1 MQIRQAT
8 LSDVNALLA
17 LEQAVVDAERPFNS
31 AIKAQGAR
39 YYDIPA
45 LITDGDSYLLV
56 AEDKGAIVATG
67 YVQIRQSKPSLE
79 HNVHGYLGF
88 MYVAPAYRGMGLNKQ
103 IIDALMAWAESKQ
116 VFDFYLDVYAD
127 NRAAINAYE
136 KVGFQSSMLEM
147 KLQRPGTKAQ

>member
-1 MQIRQAT
+1 MQFRQAT
-8 LSDVNALLA
+8 LSDVNVLLA

-39 YYDIPA
+39 YYDIPD
-45 LITDGDSYLLV
+45 LITDDDSYLLV
-56 AEDKGAIVATG
+56 AEDNGAIVATG

-103 IIDALMAWAESKQ
+103 IIDTLIAWAESKQ

-136 KVGFQSSMLEM
+136 KVGFQPSILEM
-147 KLQRPGTKAQ
+147 KLQRPGTKAE

>member
-1 MQIRQAT
+1 MQFRQAT
-8 LSDVNALLA
+8 LSDVNVLLA

-31 AIKAQGAR
+31 AIKVQGAR

-45 LITDGDSYLLV
+45 LITDDDSHLLV
-56 AEDKGAIVATG
+56 AEDNGAIVATG

-88 MYVAPAYRGMGLNKQ
+88 MYVAPAYRGMGLNKE
-103 IIDALMAWAESKQ
+103 IIDTLMAWAESKQ

-147 KLQRPGTKAQ
+147 KLQRPGTKAE

>member
-1 MQIRQAT
+1 MQFRQAT
-8 LSDVNALLA
+8 LSDVNVLLA

-31 AIKAQGAR
+31 AIKVQGAR

-45 LITDGDSYLLV
+45 LITDDDSHLLV
-56 AEDKGAIVATG
+56 AEDNGAIVATG

-103 IIDALMAWAESKQ
+103 IIDTLMAWAESKQ
-116 VFDFYLDVYAD
+116 VFDFYLDVYAE

-136 KVGFQSSMLEM
+136 KVGFQPSMLEM
-147 KLQRPGTKAQ
+147 KLQSPGTKAQ

>member
-1 MQIRQAT
+1 MQFRQAT
-8 LSDVNALLA
+8 LSDVNVLLA

-31 AIKAQGAR
+31 AIKVQGAR

-45 LITDGDSYLLV
+45 LITDDDSHLLV
-56 AEDKGAIVATG
+56 AEDNGAIVATG

-88 MYVAPAYRGMGLNKQ
+88 MYVAPAYRGMGLNKE
-103 IIDALMAWAESKQ
+103 IIDTLMAWAESKQ
-116 VFDFYLDVYAD
+116 VFDFYLDVYAH

-136 KVGFQSSMLEM
+136 KVGFQPSMLEM

>member
-17 LEQAVVDAERPFNS
+17 LEQAVVNAERPFNS

-45 LITDGDSYLLV
+45 LITDDDSYLLV
-56 AEDKGAIVATG
+56 AEDNGAIVATG
-67 YVQIRQSKPSLE
+67 YVQIRQSKPSLV

-88 MYVAPAYRGMGLNKQ
+88 MSVAPAYRGMGLNKQ
-103 IIDALMAWAESKQ
+103 IIDTLMAWAESKQ

-136 KVGFQSSMLEM
+136 KVGFQPSMLEM

>member
-1 MQIRQAT
+1 MQFRQAT

-45 LITDGDSYLLV
+45 LVTDDDSYLLV
-56 AEDKGAIVATG
+56 AEDNGAIVATG

-88 MYVAPAYRGMGLNKQ
+88 MYVAPAYRGMGLNKE
-103 IIDALMAWAESKQ
+103 IIDTLMAWAESKQ
-116 VFDFYLDVYAD
+116 VFDFYLDVYAE

-136 KVGFQSSMLEM
+136 KVGFQPSMLEM

>member
-1 MQIRQAT
+1 MQFRQAT
-8 LSDVNALLA
+8 LSDVNVLLA

-31 AIKAQGAR
+31 AIKVQGAR

-45 LITDGDSYLLV
+45 LITDDDSHLLV
-56 AEDKGAIVATG
+56 AEDNGAIVATG
-67 YVQIRQSKPSLE
+67 YLQIRQSKPSLE

-103 IIDALMAWAESKQ
+103 IIDTLMAWAESKQ
-116 VFDFYLDVYAD
+116 VFDFYLDVYAE

-136 KVGFQSSMLEM
+136 KVGFQPSMLEM

>member
-1 MQIRQAT
+1 MQFRQAT
-8 LSDVNALLA
+8 LSDVNVLLA

-45 LITDGDSYLLV
+45 LITDDDSYLLV
-56 AEDKGAIVATG
+56 AEDNGAIVATG

-116 VFDFYLDVYAD
+116 VFDFYLDVYAE

-136 KVGFQSSMLEM
+136 KVGFQPSMLEM
-147 KLQRPGTKAQ
+147 KLQSPGTKAQ

>member
-45 LITDGDSYLLV
+45 LITDDDSYLLV
-56 AEDKGAIVATG
+56 AEDNGAIVATG

-79 HNVHGYLGF
+79 HKVHGYLGF

-147 KLQRPGTKAQ
+147 KLQRPGTKAE

>member
-1 MQIRQAT
+1 MQFRQAT

-45 LITDGDSYLLV
+45 LITDDDSYLLV
-56 AEDKGAIVATG
+56 AEDNGAIVATG

-103 IIDALMAWAESKQ
+103 IIDTLMAWAESKQ
-116 VFDFYLDVYAD
+116 VFDFYLDVYAE

-136 KVGFQSSMLEM
+136 KVGFQPSMLEM

>member
-1 MQIRQAT
+1 MQFRQAT
-8 LSDVNALLA
+8 LSDVNVLLA

-31 AIKAQGAR
+31 AIKVQGAR

-45 LITDGDSYLLV
+45 LITDDDSHLLV
-56 AEDKGAIVATG
+56 AEDNGAIVATG

-88 MYVAPAYRGMGLNKQ
+88 MYVAPAYRGMGLNKE
-103 IIDALMAWAESKQ
+103 IIDTLMAWAESKQ
-116 VFDFYLDVYAD
+116 VFDFYLDVYAE

-136 KVGFQSSMLEM
+136 KVGFQPSMLEM

>member
-1 MQIRQAT
+1 MQFRQAT

-31 AIKAQGAR
+31 ALKAQGAR

-45 LITDGDSYLLV
+45 LITDDDSYLLV
-56 AEDKGAIVATG
+56 AEDNGAIVATG
-67 YVQIRQSKPSLE
+67 YIQIRQSKPSLE

-88 MYVAPAYRGMGLNKQ
+88 MYVAPAYRGMGVNKQ
-103 IIDALMAWAESKQ
+103 IIDTLMVWAESKQ
-116 VFDFYLDVYAD
+116 VFDFYLDVYAE

-136 KVGFQSSMLEM
+136 KVGFQPSMLEM
-147 KLQRPGTKAQ
+147 KLQRPGTKAE

>member
-1 MQIRQAT
+1 MQFRQAT

-45 LITDGDSYLLV
+45 LVTDDDSYLLV
-56 AEDKGAIVATG
+56 AEDNGAIVATG

-103 IIDALMAWAESKQ
+103 IIDTLMAWAESKQ
-116 VFDFYLDVYAD
+116 VFDFYLDVYAE

-136 KVGFQSSMLEM
+136 KVGFQPSMLEM

>member
-1 MQIRQAT
+1 MQFRQAT
-8 LSDVNALLA
+8 LSDVNVLLA

-31 AIKAQGAR
+31 AIKVQGAR

-45 LITDGDSYLLV
+45 LITDDDSHLLV
-56 AEDKGAIVATG
+56 AEDNGAIVATG

-103 IIDALMAWAESKQ
+103 IIDTLMAWAESKQ

-136 KVGFQSSMLEM
+136 KVGFQPSMLEM

>member
-45 LITDGDSYLLV
+45 LVTDDDSYLLV
-56 AEDKGAIVATG
+56 AEDNGAIVATG

-88 MYVAPAYRGMGLNKQ
+88 MYVAPAYRGMGLNKE

-147 KLQRPGTKAQ
+147 KLQRPGTKAE

>member
-1 MQIRQAT
+1 MQFRQAT

-45 LITDGDSYLLV
+45 LITDDDSHLLV
-56 AEDKGAIVATG
+56 AEDNGAIVATG

-88 MYVAPAYRGMGLNKQ
+88 MYVAPAYRGMGLNKE
-103 IIDALMAWAESKQ
+103 IIDTLMAWAESKQ
-116 VFDFYLDVYAD
+116 VFDFYLDVYAE

-136 KVGFQSSMLEM
+136 KVGFQPSMLEM

>member
-45 LITDGDSYLLV
+45 LITDDDSYLLV
-56 AEDKGAIVATG
+56 AEDNGAIVATG

-103 IIDALMAWAESKQ
+103 IIDTLMAWAESKQ
-116 VFDFYLDVYAD
+116 VFDFYLDVYAE

-136 KVGFQSSMLEM
+136 KVGFQPSMLEM

>member
-1 MQIRQAT
+1 MQFRQAT

-45 LITDGDSYLLV
+45 LVTDDDSYLLV
-56 AEDKGAIVATG
+56 AEDNGAIVATG

-103 IIDALMAWAESKQ
+103 IIDTLMAWAESKQ
-116 VFDFYLDVYAD
+116 VFDFYLDVYAH

-136 KVGFQSSMLEM
+136 KVGFQPSMLEM
-147 KLQRPGTKAQ
+147 KLQRPGTIAE

>member
-1 MQIRQAT
+1 MQFRQAT
-8 LSDVNALLA
+8 LSDVNVLLA

-31 AIKAQGAR
+31 AIKVQGAR

-45 LITDGDSYLLV
+45 LITDDDSHLLV
-56 AEDKGAIVATG
+56 AEDNGAIVATG

-103 IIDALMAWAESKQ
+103 IIDTLMAWAESKQ
-116 VFDFYLDVYAD
+116 VFDFYLDVYAE

-136 KVGFQSSMLEM
+136 KVGFQPSMLEM

>member
-1 MQIRQAT
+1 MQFRQAT

-17 LEQAVVDAERPFNS
+17 LEQAVVNAERPFNS

-45 LITDGDSYLLV
+45 LITDDDSYLLV
-56 AEDKGAIVATG
+56 AEDNGAIVATG

-103 IIDALMAWAESKQ
+103 IIDTLMAWAESKQ

-136 KVGFQSSMLEM
+136 KVGFQPSMLEM

>member
-1 MQIRQAT
+1 MQFRQAT

-45 LITDGDSYLLV
+45 LITDDDSYLLV
-56 AEDKGAIVATG
+56 AEDNGAIVATG

-103 IIDALMAWAESKQ
+103 IIDTLMAWAESKQ
-116 VFDFYLDVYAD
+116 VFDFYLDVYAE

-136 KVGFQSSMLEM
+136 KVGFQPSMLEM
-147 KLQRPGTKAQ
+147 KLQRPGTKAE

>member
-1 MQIRQAT
+1 MQFRQAT

-31 AIKAQGAR
+31 ALKAQGAR

-45 LITDGDSYLLV
+45 LITDDDSYLLV
-56 AEDKGAIVATG
+56 AEDNGAIVATG
-67 YVQIRQSKPSLE
+67 YIQIKQSKPSLE

-88 MYVAPAYRGMGLNKQ
+88 MYVAPAYRGMGVNKQ
-103 IIDALMAWAESKQ
+103 IIDTLMVWAESKQ
-116 VFDFYLDVYAD
+116 VFDFYLDVYAE

-136 KVGFQSSMLEM
+136 KVGFQPSMLEM
-147 KLQRPGTKAQ
+147 KLQRPGTKAE

>member
-45 LITDGDSYLLV
+45 LVTDDDSYLLV
-56 AEDKGAIVATG
+56 AEDNGAIVATG

-103 IIDALMAWAESKQ
+103 IIDTLMAWAESKQ

-147 KLQRPGTKAQ
+147 KLQRPGTIAE

>member
-1 MQIRQAT
+1 MQFRQAT

-45 LITDGDSYLLV
+45 LVTDDDSYLLV
-56 AEDKGAIVATG
+56 AEDNGAIVATG

-103 IIDALMAWAESKQ
+103 IIDTLMAWAESKQ

-136 KVGFQSSMLEM
+136 KVGFQPSMLEM
-147 KLQRPGTKAQ
+147 KLQRPGTIAE

>member
-45 LITDGDSYLLV
+45 LITDDDSYLLV
-56 AEDKGAIVATG
+56 AEDSGAIVATG

-103 IIDALMAWAESKQ
+103 IIDTLMAWAESKQ
-116 VFDFYLDVYAD
+116 VFDFYLDVYAE

-136 KVGFQSSMLEM
+136 KVGFQPSMLEM

>member
-1 MQIRQAT
+1 MQFRQAT

-45 LITDGDSYLLV
+45 LVTDDDSYLLV
-56 AEDKGAIVATG
+56 AEDNGAIVATG

-103 IIDALMAWAESKQ
+103 IIDTLMAWAESKQ
-116 VFDFYLDVYAD
+116 VFDFYLDVYAH

-136 KVGFQSSMLEM
+136 KVGFQPSMLEM
-147 KLQRPGTKAQ
+147 KLQRPGTKAE

>member
-1 MQIRQAT
+1 MQFRQAT
-8 LSDVNALLA
+8 LSDVNVLLA

-31 AIKAQGAR
+31 AIKVQGAR

-45 LITDGDSYLLV
+45 LITDDDSHLLV
-56 AEDKGAIVATG
+56 AEDNGAIVATG

-88 MYVAPAYRGMGLNKQ
+88 MYVAPAYRGMGLNKE
-103 IIDALMAWAESKQ
+103 IIDTLMAWAESKQ
-116 VFDFYLDVYAD
+116 VFDFYLDVYAE

-136 KVGFQSSMLEM
+136 KVGFQPSMLEM
-147 KLQRPGTKAQ
+147 KLQRPGTIAE

>member
-1 MQIRQAT
+1 MQFRQAT

-45 LITDGDSYLLV
+45 LVTDDDSYLLV
-56 AEDKGAIVATG
+56 AEDNGAIVATG

-88 MYVAPAYRGMGLNKQ
+88 MYVAPAYRGMGLNKE
-103 IIDALMAWAESKQ
+103 IIDTLMAWAESKQ
-116 VFDFYLDVYAD
+116 VFDFYLDVYAH

-136 KVGFQSSMLEM
+136 KVGFQPSMLEM
-147 KLQRPGTKAQ
+147 KLQRPGTKAE

>member
-1 MQIRQAT
+1 MQFRQAT

-45 LITDGDSYLLV
+45 LVTDDDSYLLV
-56 AEDKGAIVATG
+56 AEDNGAIVATG

-103 IIDALMAWAESKQ
+103 IIDTLMAWAESKQ
-116 VFDFYLDVYAD
+116 VFDFYLDVYVCFYLL
-127 NRAAINAYE
+127 N
-136 KVGFQSSMLEM
+136 
-147 KLQRPGTKAQ
+147 

>member
-1 MQIRQAT
+1 MQFRQAT

-31 AIKAQGAR
+31 ALKAQGAR

-45 LITDGDSYLLV
+45 LITDDDSYLLV
-56 AEDKGAIVATG
+56 AEDNGAIVATG
-67 YVQIRQSKPSLE
+67 YIQIRQSKPSLE

-88 MYVAPAYRGMGLNKQ
+88 MSVAPAYRGMGLNKQ
-103 IIDALMAWAESKQ
+103 IIDTLMAWAESKQ
-116 VFDFYLDVYAD
+116 VFDFYLDVYAE

-136 KVGFQSSMLEM
+136 KVGFQPSMLEM
-147 KLQRPGTKAQ
+147 KLQRPGTKAE

>member
-45 LITDGDSYLLV
+45 LVTDDDSYLLV
-56 AEDKGAIVATG
+56 AEDNGAIVATG

-103 IIDALMAWAESKQ
+103 IIDTLMAWAESKQ

-147 KLQRPGTKAQ
+147 KLQRPGTKAE

>member
-45 LITDGDSYLLV
+45 LVTDDDSYLLV
-56 AEDKGAIVATG
+56 AEDNGAIVATG

-103 IIDALMAWAESKQ
+103 IIDTLMAWAESKQ

-136 KVGFQSSMLEM
+136 KVGFQPSMLEM
-147 KLQRPGTKAQ
+147 KLQRPGSKAQ

>member
-45 LITDGDSYLLV
+45 LVTDDDSYLLV
-56 AEDKGAIVATG
+56 AEDNGAIVATG

-88 MYVAPAYRGMGLNKQ
+88 MYVAPAYRGMGLNKE
-103 IIDALMAWAESKQ
+103 IIDTLMAWAESKQ

-147 KLQRPGTKAQ
+147 KLQRPGTKAE

>member
-1 MQIRQAT
+1 MQFRQAT
-8 LSDVNALLA
+8 LSDVNVLLA

-31 AIKAQGAR
+31 AIKVQGAR

-45 LITDGDSYLLV
+45 LITDDDSHLLV
-56 AEDKGAIVATG
+56 AEDNGAIVATG

-103 IIDALMAWAESKQ
+103 IIDTLMAWAESKQ
-116 VFDFYLDVYAD
+116 VFDFYLDVYAE

-136 KVGFQSSMLEM
+136 KVGFQPSMLEM
-147 KLQRPGTKAQ
+147 KLQRPGTKAE

>member
-1 MQIRQAT
+1 MQFRQAT

-31 AIKAQGAR
+31 ALKAQGAR

-45 LITDGDSYLLV
+45 LITDDDSYLLV
-56 AEDKGAIVATG
+56 AEDNGAIVATG

-88 MYVAPAYRGMGLNKQ
+88 MYVAPAYRGMGVNKQ
-103 IIDALMAWAESKQ
+103 IIDTLMVWAESKQ
-116 VFDFYLDVYAD
+116 VFDFYLDVYAE

-136 KVGFQSSMLEM
+136 KVGFQPSMLEM
-147 KLQRPGTKAQ
+147 KLQRPGTKAE

>member
-45 LITDGDSYLLV
+45 LITDDDSHLLV
-56 AEDKGAIVATG
+56 AEDNGAIVATG

-103 IIDALMAWAESKQ
+103 IIDTLMAWAESKQ
-116 VFDFYLDVYAD
+116 VFDFYLDVYAE

-136 KVGFQSSMLEM
+136 KVGFQPSMLEM
-147 KLQRPGTKAQ
+147 KLQRPGTKAE

>member
-1 MQIRQAT
+1 MQFRQAT

-45 LITDGDSYLLV
+45 LITDDDSYLLV
-56 AEDKGAIVATG
+56 AEDNGAIVATG

-103 IIDALMAWAESKQ
+103 IIDTLMAWAESKQ

-136 KVGFQSSMLEM
+136 KVGFQPSMLEM
-147 KLQRPGTKAQ
+147 KLQRPGTIAE